1 MSEKK
6 TSAEQK
12 GNGRRAK
19 NKARSDFIADPLW
32 YKDAVVY
39 QIHVKSYFD
48 SNNDGVGDFAGL
60 IDKLDYI
67 AGLGVNTIW
76 LLPFYPSPR
85 RDDGY
90 DIADYRGV
98 HPDYGTLSDARRF
111 IAEAH
116 ERGLR
121 VITELVINHTSDQ
134 HPWFIKARSSKP
146 GSAARD
152 FYVWADNDA
161 GYHGTRIIFNDT
173 EKSNWTWD
181 PVANAY
187 FWHRFFSH
195 QPDLNFDNP
204 QVLKAV
210 LGVMAFWLDLG
221 IDGLRLDAVPYL
233 IEREGTSNENLPETH
248 AILKK
253 IRAELDFKYPDR
265 MLLAEANMWPEDV
278 QQYFGDGDECHM
290 AFHFPLMPRMY
301 MALAQ
306 QDRFPITD
314 ILRQTPE
321 IPADC
326 QWAIFLRNHDELTLE
341 MVTDL
346 ERDYLWNF
354 YAADRR
360 ARINM
365 GIRRRLAPL
374 LERDSRRIQLLNSF
388 LLSMPGTPVIYYG
401 DEIGMGDNIHLGD
414 RDGVR
419 TPMQWTLD
427 RNGGFSRADPASL
440 VLPPIMDTLYGYQ
453 SINVEAQS
461 SDRHSLL
468 NWTRRMLDV
477 RKQHKAFGRGTL
489 TVLYPSNRK
498 IFAYLREYADPHK
511 AVDGDGVVETILCV
525 ANVSPSAQAV
535 ELDLSRFAGRI
546 PVEMIGGTA
555 FPPMGQL
562 NYLLTLPPYGFYWF
576 VLATEATMPTWYTP
590 TPQPL
595 PEYATLVLRNGVEDI
610 MKNPA
615 RHILESEALPAYV
628 MKRRWYGAKNR
639 KLQSINIAV
648 AVTLPPSKLSPGA
661 LPILM
666 TEIET
671 HTSHGVSRY
680 QLPLGFIREED
691 TVTALPHQLALARV
705 RRNNRVGLLT
715 DAFTLDSFASVVL
728 ELLRE
733 NTVLPTPQGDIHF
746 MAAPSATPEQL
757 AVGVDAGVRRIAAE
771 QSNSSLVIGDK
782 VMLKIIRHLSAGIHP
797 EIEMGMYLTA
807 GGYASTPATLGEVT
821 RTAADGT
828 PTALIVLQ
836 QFVHNQGDAWQW
848 TIDALERAIQQD
860 VLTGPADS
868 APAQGTAAAS
878 HAHAHAPA
886 PAAASIAHAHAE
898 NVEMADDP
906 LHELTQFAQTLGQR
920 LGQMH
925 ALLGAP
931 TGNQAFAPEAV
942 TAAHSKAWAKR
953 ATEQLEAALDVLAQQ
968 KEWNK
973 PADEALAQALLAHR
987 KALPAVLERLAAA
1000 GIGSASIRIHGDLH
1014 LGQVLVSGH
1023 EIYIVDF
1030 EGEPAAPLAA
1040 RRAKQ
1045 SPLRDVAGVL
1055 RSFDYAAAHAANI
1068 GPGDLGQAAQ
1078 ARKQATLERFAPA
1091 CQQAFLAGYHSIE
1104 GAHLSGLSPQQQSD
1118 LLDLLTLEKAAYE
1131 ICYEAANRPAWI
1143 AVPLH
1148 GLAAI
1153 AQRLVGVGA
1162 GASARHKKTEKGN
1175 TDE

>member
-1 MSEKK
+1 MRATADPKAKSDSGAARKR
-6 TSAEQK
+6 
-12 GNGRRAK
+12 RRAK
-19 NKARSDFIADPLW
+19 PHAAFIADPLW
-32 YKDAVVY
+32 YKDAVIY
-39 QIHVKSYFD
+39 QIHIKSYFD

-98 HPDYGTLSDARRF
+98 HPDYGTLADARRF

-116 ERGLR
+116 KRDLR

-134 HPWFIKARSSKP
+134 HPWFVRARAAKP

-152 FYVWADNDA
+152 FYVWADSDA
-161 GYHGTRIIFNDT
+161 GYAGTRIIFNDT

-248 AILKK
+248 VILKK

-278 QQYFGDGDECHM
+278 QQYFGESDECHM

-314 ILRQTPE
+314 ILRQTPD

-341 MVTDL
+341 MVTDR

-374 LERDSRRIQLLNSF
+374 LERDTRRIQLLNSF

-427 RNGGFSRADPASL
+427 RNGGFSRADPATL

-453 SINVEAQS
+453 SVNVEAQS
-461 SDRHSLL
+461 GDRHSLL

-477 RKQHKAFGRGTL
+477 RKQHRAFGRGTL
-489 TVLYPSNRK
+489 SLLYPSNRK
-498 IFAYLREYADPHK
+498 ILAYLREYADADK
-511 AVDGDGVVETILCV
+511 DGVLETILCV

-535 ELDLSRFAGRI
+535 ELDLSMFAGRV
-546 PVEMIGGTA
+546 PVEMVGGTA
-555 FPPMGQL
+555 FPPVGQL
-562 NYLLTLPPYGFYWF
+562 NYLLSLPPYGFYWF
-576 VLATEATMPTWYTP
+576 VLATEATMPTWYAP
-590 TPQPL
+590 APQPL
-595 PEYATLVLRNGVEDI
+595 PEYATLVLRHGVDDI
-610 MKNPA
+610 LKNPA
-615 RHILESEALPAYV
+615 RSVLEREALPTYV
-628 MKRRWYGAKNR
+628 MKRRWYAAKNQ
-639 KLQSINIAV
+639 KLHSINIAV
-648 AVTLPPSKLSPGA
+648 AITLPPSRLSPGA
-661 LPILM
+661 LPILL
-666 TEIET
+666 TEIEA
-671 HTSHGVSRY
+671 HTAHGVSRY
-680 QLPLGFIREED
+680 LLPLGFIEEQD
-691 TVTALPHQLALARV
+691 TITALPQQLALARV
-705 RRNNRVGLLT
+705 RRNSRVGLLT

-733 NTVLPTPQGDIHF
+733 NAVLPTPQGEIRF
-746 MAAPSATPEQL
+746 IAGAGLAQSAI
-757 AVGVDAGVRRIAAE
+757 GVDAGIRRITAE
-771 QSNSSLVIGDK
+771 QSNSSLVIGESI
-782 VMLKIIRHLSAGIHP
+782 MLKMIRHLTVGIHP
-797 EIEMGMYLTA
+797 EVEMGKYLTA
-807 GGYASTPATLGEVT
+807 LGYASTPATLGEVT
-821 RTAADGT
+821 RFAADGT
-828 PTALIVLQ
+828 PTTLIVLQ

-848 TIDALERAIQQD
+848 TIDALARATPRD
-860 VLTGPADS
+860 VLTGPD
-868 APAQGTAAAS
+868 
-878 HAHAHAPA
+878 A
-886 PAAASIAHAHAE
+886 PAAAPNPPAHIP
-898 NVEMADDP
+898 ADAIELSGGDP
-906 LHELTQFAQTLGQR
+906 LLEMTEFAATLGRR
-920 LGQMH
+920 LGEMH
-925 ALLGAP
+925 ALLAGA
-931 TGNQAFAPEAV
+931 TAEQAFAPEVA
-942 TAAHSKAWAKR
+942 TAAHAKAWAAR
-953 ATEQLEAALDVLAQQ
+953 AADQLDAALTQLGQQ
-968 KEWNK
+968 KEWTH
-973 PADEALAQALLAHR
+973 AQDQELAHTLLARR
-987 KALPAVLERLAAA
+987 KALAAALPRLAAA
-1000 GIGSASIRIHGDLH
+1000 GVGSNRIRIHGDLH

-1023 EIYIVDF
+1023 DVYIVDF
-1030 EGEPAAPLAA
+1030 EGEPAAPIAA

-1045 SPLRDVAGVL
+1045 SALRDVAGVL
-1055 RSFDYAAAHAANI
+1055 RSFDYAAAFAANI
-1068 GPGDLGQAAQ
+1068 GPGDLGPAAQ
-1078 ARKQATLERFAPA
+1078 ARKQATLERFAPV
-1091 CQQAFLAGYHSIE
+1091 CQRAFLDGYRQIE
-1104 GAHLSGLSPQQQSD
+1104 GAHLHGLSAQQQSD

-1143 AVPLH
+1143 GVPLR

-1153 AQRLVGVGA
+1153 ASRLLGGR
-1162 GASARHKKTEKGN
+1162 GHG
-1175 TDE
+1175 